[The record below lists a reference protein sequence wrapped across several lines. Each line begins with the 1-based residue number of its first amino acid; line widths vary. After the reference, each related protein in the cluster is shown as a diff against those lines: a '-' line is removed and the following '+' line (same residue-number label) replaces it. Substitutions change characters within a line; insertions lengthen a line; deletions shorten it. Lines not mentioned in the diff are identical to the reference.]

1 MRPGEQE
8 IQQKRKEQKML
19 RLRQKWRPKAN
30 TIRTA
35 GQTGAERVY
44 PRRAAKITKKTKNKK
59 TVKRMNK

>member
-1 MRPGEQE
+1 
-8 IQQKRKEQKML
+8 ML